1 MISSMSIAHGLSWT
15 YDVFISID
23 DRFIF
28 LFIGVYA
35 TCVFSMLVLGGFLSP
50 SLTEPPTGVFM
61 VSIPLVLLFNRDGVL
76 F

>member
-1 MISSMSIAHGLSWT
+1 MSIAHVISWT
-15 YDVFISID
+15 SDAFISTD

-61 VSIPLVLLFNRDGVL
+61 VSIPLVLLFIVEGVL
-76 F
+76 L